1 MRRDLPLRN
10 LLLPLLGILA
20 CQQPAAPATTPPAS
34 DPATSPAAA
43 PAPKEAV
50 LLHINDTYRI
60 EGNPEAGEGG
70 MARVRALRTQL
81 EQEHPTL
88 LLTHGG
94 DFLQPSFMSRLY
106 GGDQMVDALNH
117 LDGDG
122 KAFDPRMFVV
132 PGNHEFDKRGMD
144 DGRALDGRVEASGF
158 TWLSASVEFAKG
170 ENGEPVVAADNLVPR
185 RLVES
190 GGYKVGL
197 FGLTLDS
204 VQAEYI
210 AAHRDRVAVAKA
222 ETAALRAEGADFVI
236 ALTHLDMPAD
246 QALLTALG
254 AEGPDLILGGH
265 EHNHQDARIGTAA
278 VVKADAD
285 AATAAVVRLRKIDGK
300 PQIDWEYVPLKGT
313 SPAPDPALQAVV
325 DGWRKKHEAEFC
337 AKAKEQPACLAG
349 EIGRTSVTLVGEEL
363 EIRRFETNLGN
374 LIVDWMLES
383 AKPHGAEVA
392 FYNSGS
398 FRLNRNLAAGPVTR
412 QMIEELFAYPS
423 PLRLIQIDGATLQK
437 VAERSVSDWTGQGHF
452 LQIAG
457 FAFRFD
463 PATGA
468 VTGLSRRTAKGW
480 VAVKPKDRFLA
491 VTESF
496 LVNPA
501 RGQDGYT
508 MLTEKML
515 KKMPEVDLK
524 QQTIERLKAAGAQG
538 VAPTVDGRICNATR
552 PGPCLAVGP

>member
-1 MRRDLPLRN
+1 VRRELPLRN
-10 LLLPLLGILA
+10 LLLPLFGILA
-20 CQQPAAPATTPPAS
+20 CQQPGTPTTTPPAS
-34 DPATSPAAA
+34 DAAALPAAA

-81 EQEHPTL
+81 EQDHPTL

-106 GGDQMVDALNH
+106 GGDQMVDVLNH

-158 TWLSASVEFAKG
+158 TWLSASVEFARG
-170 ENGEPVVAADNLVPR
+170 ENGEPVVAATNLVPR

-210 AAHRDRVAVAKA
+210 AAHGDRVAVAKA
-222 ETAALRAEGADFVI
+222 ETAALRAEGADFVV

-285 AATAAVVRLRKIDGK
+285 AATAAVVRLRKVDGK

-313 SPAPDPALQAVV
+313 SPAPDPAVQAVV

-337 AKAKEQPACLAG
+337 AKAKAQPACLAG
-349 EIGRTSVTLVGEEL
+349 ELGRTAVTLVGEEL

-383 AKPHGAEVA
+383 AKPYGAEVA
-392 FYNSGS
+392 FYNSG
-398 FRLNRNLAAGPVTR
+398 
-412 QMIEELFAYPS
+412 
-423 PLRLIQIDGATLQK
+423 
-437 VAERSVSDWTGQGHF
+437 
-452 LQIAG
+452 
-457 FAFRFD
+457 
-463 PATGA
+463 
-468 VTGLSRRTAKGW
+468 
-480 VAVKPKDRFLA
+480 
-491 VTESF
+491 
-496 LVNPA
+496 
-501 RGQDGYT
+501 
-508 MLTEKML
+508 
-515 KKMPEVDLK
+515 
-524 QQTIERLKAAGAQG
+524 
-538 VAPTVDGRICNATR
+538 
-552 PGPCLAVGP
+552 